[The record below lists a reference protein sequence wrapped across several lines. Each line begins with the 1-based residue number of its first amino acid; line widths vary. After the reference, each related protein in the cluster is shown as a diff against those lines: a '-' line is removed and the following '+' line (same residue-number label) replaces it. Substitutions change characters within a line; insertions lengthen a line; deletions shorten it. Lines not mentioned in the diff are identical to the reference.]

1 MSEKNK
7 LASSLGL
14 FLRRM
19 FDLMVLNILWLLCCL
34 PVFTFG
40 PASSALARVMIT
52 LVRGGS
58 EAVAKNFFIAFRRD
72 FGRAVVLGLIGL
84 AGLAIAVSD
93 ILFAV
98 SLSGGMKILFLIV
111 AVLVSSLVFS
121 YLAYIF
127 ALHAFFENS
136 IAGQIRNALSLAAA
150 SPMETLAIWLC
161 FAVPVATILLLPR
174 IVLVYIGFLYILF
187 GVSCPAYFAAKHQAK
202 VIARFDGTQP
212 PSQKD
217 EENHKQTKG

>member
-84 AGLAIAVSD
+84 PGLAIAVSD

-150 SPMETLAIWLC
+150 SPMDTLAIWLC
-161 FAVPVATILLLPR
+161 FAVPVAAILLLPR

-217 EENHKQTKG
+217 EAES

>member
-58 EAVAKNFFIAFRRD
+58 EAVAKNYFIAFRRD

-84 AGLAIAVSD
+84 LGLAIAVSD
-93 ILFAV
+93 ILFAL

-161 FAVPVATILLLPR
+161 FAVPVAAILLLPQ

-217 EENHKQTKG
+217 EAES

>member
-58 EAVAKNFFIAFRRD
+58 EAVAKNYFIAFRRD

-84 AGLAIAVSD
+84 LGLAIAVSD
-93 ILFAV
+93 ILFAL

-121 YLAYIF
+121 YLAFIF

-161 FAVPVATILLLPR
+161 FAVPVAAILLLPR

-212 PSQKD
+212 PAQTD
-217 EENHKQTKG
+217 EAAQ

>member
-84 AGLAIAVSD
+84 AGLAVAVSD

-111 AVLVSSLVFS
+111 AVLVCSLVFS

-136 IAGQIRNALSLAAA
+136 VAGQIRNALSLAAA

-161 FAVPVATILLLPR
+161 FAVPVAAILLLPR
-174 IVLVYIGFLYILF
+174 IMLVYIGFLYILF

-212 PSQKD
+212 PSQND
-217 EENHKQTKG
+217 EAES

>member
-84 AGLAIAVSD
+84 AGLAVAVSD

-111 AVLVSSLVFS
+111 AVLVCSLVFS

-136 IAGQIRNALSLAAA
+136 VAGQIRNALSLAAA

-161 FAVPVATILLLPR
+161 FAVPVAAILLLPR

-212 PSQKD
+212 PSQND
-217 EENHKQTKG
+217 EAES

>member
-58 EAVAKNFFIAFRRD
+58 EAVAKNYFIAFRRD

-150 SPMETLAIWLC
+150 SPMDTLAIWLC
-161 FAVPVATILLLPR
+161 FAVPVAAILLLPR

-212 PSQKD
+212 PA
-217 EENHKQTKG
+217 QTAEADQ

>member
-161 FAVPVATILLLPR
+161 FAVPVAAILLLPQ

-212 PSQKD
+212 PSQND
-217 EENHKQTKG
+217 EAES

>member
-1 MSEKNK
+1 MSENNK

-19 FDLMVLNILWLLCCL
+19 FDLMVLNVLWLLCCL

-150 SPMETLAIWLC
+150 SPMDTLAIWLC
-161 FAVPVATILLLPR
+161 FAVPVAAILLLPR

-217 EENHKQTKG
+217 EAES

>member
-19 FDLMVLNILWLLCCL
+19 FDLMVLNVLWLLCCL

-58 EAVAKNFFIAFRRD
+58 EAVAKNYFLAFRRD

-93 ILFAV
+93 ILFAI
-98 SLSGGMKILFLIV
+98 SLSGGMRIIFLIV

-121 YLAYIF
+121 YLAYVF

-136 IAGQIRNALSLAAA
+136 VIGQIRNALSLAAA
-150 SPMETLAIWLC
+150 APMETLTIWLC
-161 FAVPVATILLLPR
+161 FALPVAAFLLLPR
-174 IVLVYIGFLYILF
+174 IVMIYIGFLYILF

-212 PSQKD
+212 PSQEDKAD
-217 EENHKQTKG
+217 Q

>member
-93 ILFAV
+93 ILFAL

-150 SPMETLAIWLC
+150 SPMDTLAIWLC
-161 FAVPVATILLLPR
+161 FAVPVAAILLLPR

-212 PSQKD
+212 PAQT
-217 EENHKQTKG
+217 EEADQ

>member
-121 YLAYIF
+121 YLSYIF

-150 SPMETLAIWLC
+150 SPMETLTIWLC
-161 FAVPVATILLLPR
+161 FAVPVAAILLLPR
-174 IVLVYIGFLYILF
+174 IVLVYIGFLFILF

-212 PSQKD
+212 PSQK
-217 EENHKQTKG
+217 EEDKP

>member
-34 PVFTFG
+34 PVFSFG

-58 EAVAKNFFIAFRRD
+58 EAVAKNYFIAFRRD

-161 FAVPVATILLLPR
+161 FAVPVAAILLLPR

-217 EENHKQTKG
+217 EAES

>member
-58 EAVAKNFFIAFRRD
+58 EAVAKNFFLAFRRD

-84 AGLAIAVSD
+84 LGLAIAVSD
-93 ILFAV
+93 ILFAL

-161 FAVPVATILLLPR
+161 FAVPVAAILLLPR

-217 EENHKQTKG
+217 EAES

>member
-52 LVRGGS
+52 LIRGGS

-84 AGLAIAVSD
+84 AGLAVAVSD

-111 AVLVSSLVFS
+111 AVLVCSLVFS

-161 FAVPVATILLLPR
+161 FAVPVAAILLLPR

-217 EENHKQTKG
+217 EAES

>member
-58 EAVAKNFFIAFRRD
+58 EAVAKNYFIAFRRD

-84 AGLAIAVSD
+84 LGLAIAVSD

-161 FAVPVATILLLPR
+161 FAVPVAAILLLPR

-217 EENHKQTKG
+217 EAES

>member
-58 EAVAKNFFIAFRRD
+58 EAVAKNYFIAFRRD

-161 FAVPVATILLLPR
+161 FAVPVAAILLLPQ

-217 EENHKQTKG
+217 EAES

>member
-19 FDLMVLNILWLLCCL
+19 FDLMVLNVLWLLCCL

-84 AGLAIAVSD
+84 LGLAIAVSD
-93 ILFAV
+93 ILFAL

-150 SPMETLAIWLC
+150 SPMDTLAIWLC
-161 FAVPVATILLLPR
+161 FAVPVAAILLLPR

-212 PSQKD
+212 PAQTD
-217 EENHKQTKG
+217 EAAQ

>member
-111 AVLVSSLVFS
+111 AVLVCSLVFS

-161 FAVPVATILLLPR
+161 FAVPVAAILLLPR

-212 PSQKD
+212 PSQND
-217 EENHKQTKG
+217 EAES

>member
-72 FGRAVVLGLIGL
+72 FWRAVVLGLIGL
-84 AGLAIAVSD
+84 AGLAVAVSD

-111 AVLVSSLVFS
+111 AVLVCSLVFS

-161 FAVPVATILLLPR
+161 FAVPVAAILLLPR

-212 PSQKD
+212 PSQND
-217 EENHKQTKG
+217 EAES

>member
-150 SPMETLAIWLC
+150 SPMDTLAIWLC
-161 FAVPVATILLLPR
+161 FAVPVAAILLLPR

-212 PSQKD
+212 PSQND
-217 EENHKQTKG
+217 EAES

>member
-84 AGLAIAVSD
+84 LGLAIAVSD
-93 ILFAV
+93 ILFAL

-150 SPMETLAIWLC
+150 SPMDTLAIWLC
-161 FAVPVATILLLPR
+161 FAVPVAAILLLPR

-217 EENHKQTKG
+217 EAES

>member
-19 FDLMVLNILWLLCCL
+19 FDLMVLNVLWLLCCL

-40 PASSALARVMIT
+40 PASSALSRVMIT

-58 EAVAKNFFIAFRRD
+58 EAVAKNFFLAFRRD

-84 AGLAIAVSD
+84 LGLAIAVSD
-93 ILFAV
+93 ILFAL

-150 SPMETLAIWLC
+150 SPMDTLAIWLC
-161 FAVPVATILLLPR
+161 FAVPVAAILLLPR

-212 PSQKD
+212 PAQT
-217 EENHKQTKG
+217 EEAAQ

>member
-93 ILFAV
+93 ILFAL

-150 SPMETLAIWLC
+150 SPMDTLAIWLC
-161 FAVPVATILLLPR
+161 FAVPVAAILLLPQ

-217 EENHKQTKG
+217 EAES

>member
-58 EAVAKNFFIAFRRD
+58 EAVAKNYFIAFRRD

-84 AGLAIAVSD
+84 LGLAIAVSD
-93 ILFAV
+93 ILFAL

-161 FAVPVATILLLPR
+161 FAVPVAAILLLPR

-212 PSQKD
+212 PAQT
-217 EENHKQTKG
+217 EEADQ

>member
-19 FDLMVLNILWLLCCL
+19 FDLMVLNVLWLLCCL

-58 EAVAKNFFIAFRRD
+58 EAVAKNYFLAFRRD

-93 ILFAV
+93 ILFAI
-98 SLSGGMKILFLIV
+98 SLSGGMRIIFLIV

-121 YLAYIF
+121 YLAYVF

-150 SPMETLAIWLC
+150 SPMDTLAIWLC
-161 FAVPVATILLLPR
+161 FALPVAAFLLLPR
-174 IVLVYIGFLYILF
+174 IVMVYIGFLYILF

-212 PSQKD
+212 PSQEDKAD
-217 EENHKQTKG
+217 Q

>member
-19 FDLMVLNILWLLCCL
+19 FDLMVLNVLWLLCCL

-58 EAVAKNFFIAFRRD
+58 EAVAKNYFIAFRRD

-84 AGLAIAVSD
+84 LGLAIAVSD
-93 ILFAV
+93 ILFAL

-150 SPMETLAIWLC
+150 SPMDTLAIWLC
-161 FAVPVATILLLPR
+161 FAVPVAAILLLPR

-217 EENHKQTKG
+217 EAES

>member
-84 AGLAIAVSD
+84 AGLAVAVSD

-111 AVLVSSLVFS
+111 AALVCSLVFS

-136 IAGQIRNALSLAAA
+136 VAGQIRNALSLAAA

-161 FAVPVATILLLPR
+161 FAVPVAAILLLPR

-212 PSQKD
+212 PSQND
-217 EENHKQTKG
+217 EAES

>member
-19 FDLMVLNILWLLCCL
+19 FDLMVLNVLWLLCCL

-161 FAVPVATILLLPR
+161 FAVPVAAILLLPR

-212 PSQKD
+212 PAQTD
-217 EENHKQTKG
+217 EAAQ

>member
-19 FDLMVLNILWLLCCL
+19 FDLMVLNVLWLLCCL

-40 PASSALARVMIT
+40 PASSALSRVMIT

-84 AGLAIAVSD
+84 LGLAIAVSD
-93 ILFAV
+93 ILFAL
-98 SLSGGMKILFLIV
+98 SLSSGMKILFLIV

-150 SPMETLAIWLC
+150 SPMDTLAIWLC
-161 FAVPVATILLLPR
+161 FAVPVAAILLLPR

-212 PSQKD
+212 PAQTD
-217 EENHKQTKG
+217 EAAQ

>member
-58 EAVAKNFFIAFRRD
+58 EAVAKNYFIAFRRD

-84 AGLAIAVSD
+84 LGLAIAVSD

-150 SPMETLAIWLC
+150 SPMDTLAIWLC
-161 FAVPVATILLLPR
+161 FAVPVAAILLLPQ

-217 EENHKQTKG
+217 EAES

>member
-19 FDLMVLNILWLLCCL
+19 FDLMVLNVLWLLCCL

-40 PASSALARVMIT
+40 PASSALSRVMIT

-58 EAVAKNFFIAFRRD
+58 EAVAKNYFIAFRRD

-161 FAVPVATILLLPR
+161 FAVPVAAILLLPR

-212 PSQKD
+212 PSQND
-217 EENHKQTKG
+217 EAES

>member
-19 FDLMVLNILWLLCCL
+19 FDLMVLNVLWLLCCL

-40 PASSALARVMIT
+40 PASSALSRVMIT

-84 AGLAIAVSD
+84 AGLAVAVSD

-111 AVLVSSLVFS
+111 AVLVCSLVFS

-136 IAGQIRNALSLAAA
+136 VAGQIRNALSLAAA

-161 FAVPVATILLLPR
+161 FAVPVAAILLLPR

-212 PSQKD
+212 PSQND
-217 EENHKQTKG
+217 EAES

>member
-1 MSEKNK
+1 M
-7 LASSLGL
+7 
-14 FLRRM
+14 
-19 FDLMVLNILWLLCCL
+19 
-34 PVFTFG
+34 
-40 PASSALARVMIT
+40 
-52 LVRGGS
+52 
-58 EAVAKNFFIAFRRD
+58 
-72 FGRAVVLGLIGL
+72 
-84 AGLAIAVSD
+84 
-93 ILFAV
+93 
-98 SLSGGMKILFLIV
+98 
-111 AVLVSSLVFS
+111 FS

-161 FAVPVATILLLPR
+161 FAVPVAAILLLPR

-217 EENHKQTKG
+217 EAES

>member
-84 AGLAIAVSD
+84 LGLAIAVSD
-93 ILFAV
+93 ILFAL

-161 FAVPVATILLLPR
+161 FAVPVAAILLLPR

-212 PSQKD
+212 PSQND
-217 EENHKQTKG
+217 EAES

>member
-150 SPMETLAIWLC
+150 SPMDTLAIWLC
-161 FAVPVATILLLPR
+161 FAVPVAAILLLPQ

-217 EENHKQTKG
+217 EAES

>member
-150 SPMETLAIWLC
+150 SPMETLTIWLC
-161 FAVPVATILLLPR
+161 IAVPVAAILLLPR
-174 IVLVYIGFLYILF
+174 IVLVYIGFLFILF

-212 PSQKD
+212 PSQNNEDKP
-217 EENHKQTKG
+217 

>member
-58 EAVAKNFFIAFRRD
+58 EAVAKNYFIAFRRD

-84 AGLAIAVSD
+84 LGLAIAVSD
-93 ILFAV
+93 ILFAL

-150 SPMETLAIWLC
+150 SPMDTLAIWLC
-161 FAVPVATILLLPR
+161 FAVPVAAILLLPCWS
-174 IVLVYIGFLYILF
+174 ISDFF
-187 GVSCPAYFAAKHQAK
+187 TSCSAYPALPISPRSIRQRSSPASTERSRLRRKTKQ
-202 VIARFDGTQP
+202 
-212 PSQKD
+212 
-217 EENHKQTKG
+217 NHKQTKG